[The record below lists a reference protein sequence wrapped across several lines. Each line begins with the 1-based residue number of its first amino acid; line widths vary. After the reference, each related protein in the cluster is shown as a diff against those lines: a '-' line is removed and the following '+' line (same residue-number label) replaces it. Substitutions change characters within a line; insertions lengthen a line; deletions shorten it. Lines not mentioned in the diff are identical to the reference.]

1 LHRSTLAKRVHFFLL
16 LAFIIFYFYGLGHLP
31 LLGPDEPRYAQVARE
46 MFLRGDYVTPTLGGH
61 TWFEKPA
68 LLYWM
73 EIAAFKI
80 FGVSEWAARLGPA
93 ICGLLTIA
101 AIWTLARKVE
111 LATTNRDWPG
121 FAGWSALIASSCLGL
136 IGFSRGA
143 SFDIVVTMTTT
154 WALTLFC
161 FAELTEDRR
170 EQNWL
175 LFGFYCLV
183 GVSLIAKGLVGI
195 VIPFGV
201 VGLYYVLRRE
211 WPKRNVLLS
220 LLWGLPISIIVSS
233 VWYGPVIYKH
243 RWLFIDEFFIQHH
256 FARYLSNKY
265 HHPQPFYFYAMVL
278 LMLTIP
284 WTPLLI
290 DALFRTKDWTWRGRD
305 SMSRLM
311 VFSLAWLLFPIIF
324 FSFSGSKLPGY
335 ILPVLPAA
343 LMLIG
348 ARVTRAQLDGR
359 PVWPIRAT
367 GAIWFLIG
375 SCGLV
380 YALRVAHLS
389 AVSSIIAASAPIV
402 AGFIAVF
409 WSRRQ
414 SLALLSVAASVMIA
428 LVIILNCGATDVVRR
443 ESTRDLLRLADA
455 KGYSDLRVLALP
467 ADDRSAQFYASG
479 RVIYGSDGEA
489 KSVYDAPQVVAEA
502 RERNE
507 KLLAFIK
514 VRDLSLY
521 REKPGVEIIGDNGKL
536 ALVCL
541 F

>member
-1 LHRSTLAKRVHFFLL
+1 MHRSTLAKRVYFFLL

-80 FGVSEWAARLGPA
+80 FGVSEWSARLGPA

-101 AIWTLARKVE
+101 AIWTLVRKVE
-111 LATTNRDWPG
+111 LATTNRAWPG
-121 FAGWSALIASSCLGL
+121 YASWSALVAASCLGL

-143 SFDIVVTMTTT
+143 SFDIVITMTTT

-161 FAELTEDRR
+161 YAELTEDRR

-201 VGLYYVLRRE
+201 VGMYYVLRRE
-211 WPKRNVLLS
+211 WPRRNVLLS
-220 LLWGLPISIIVSS
+220 LFWGLPLSILVASI
-233 VWYGPVIYKH
+233 WYGPVIYKH
-243 RWLFIDEFFIQHH
+243 RWFFIDEFFIQHH

-265 HHPQPFYFYAMVL
+265 HHPQPFYFYLIVL

-284 WTPLLI
+284 WTPFLI

-305 SMSRLM
+305 RMSRLM

-348 ARVTRAQLDGR
+348 TRVTRARLDGR
-359 PVWPIRAT
+359 PLWPIRTT
-367 GAIWFLIG
+367 GAIWLLIG
-375 SCGLV
+375 SGGLV
-380 YALRVAHLS
+380 YALRIAHLPT
-389 AVSSIIAASAPIV
+389 VTSILAAAAPIV
-402 AGFIAVF
+402 AGLIAIF
-409 WSRRQ
+409 RSRMQ
-414 SLALLSVAASVMIA
+414 SFALLSVAASVIFA
-428 LVIILNCGATDVVRR
+428 LVIILNYGARDVVRR

-455 KGYSDLRVLALP
+455 QGYSNLRVLALP
-467 ADDRSAQFYASG
+467 GDDRSAQFYASG
-479 RVIYGSDGEA
+479 RVIYGSDGEV
-489 KSVYDAPQVVAEA
+489 KSVYGASQVVAEA
-502 RERNE
+502 RQQHE
-507 KLLAFIK
+507 KLLAFIE

-521 REKPGVEIIGDNGKL
+521 RGKPGVEIIGDNGKQ

>member
-1 LHRSTLAKRVHFFLL
+1 MHRSTLAKRVYFFLL

-80 FGVSEWAARLGPA
+80 FGVSEWSARLGPA

-101 AIWTLARKVE
+101 AIWMLARIVE
-111 LATTNRDWPG
+111 RATNNRNG
-121 FAGWSALIASSCLGL
+121 QGYASWSALIAASCLGL

-143 SFDIVVTMTTT
+143 SFDIVITMTTT

-161 FAELTEDRR
+161 YAELTEDRR

-201 VGLYYVLRRE
+201 VGMYYVLRRE
-211 WPKRNVLLS
+211 WPRRNVLLS
-220 LLWGLPISIIVSS
+220 LFWGLPLSILVASI
-233 VWYGPVIYKH
+233 WYGPVIYKH
-243 RWLFIDEFFIQHH
+243 RWFFIDEFFIQHH

-265 HHPQPFYFYAMVL
+265 HHPQPFYFYLIVL

-284 WTPLLI
+284 WTPFLI

-305 SMSRLM
+305 RMSRLM

-348 ARVTRAQLDGR
+348 TRVTRAQLDGR
-359 PVWPIRAT
+359 PLWPIRTT
-367 GAIWFLIG
+367 GAIWLLIG
-375 SCGLV
+375 SGGLV
-380 YALRVAHLS
+380 YALRIAHLPT
-389 AVSSIIAASAPIV
+389 VTSILAAAAPIV
-402 AGFIAVF
+402 AGFIAIF
-409 WSRRQ
+409 RSRMQ
-414 SLALLSVAASVMIA
+414 SFALMSVAASVIFA
-428 LVIILNCGATDVVRR
+428 LVIILNYGARDVVRR

-455 KGYSDLRVLALP
+455 QGYSNLRVLALP
-467 ADDRSAQFYASG
+467 GDDRSAQFYASG
-479 RVIYGSDGEA
+479 RVIYGSDGEV
-489 KSVYDAPQVVAEA
+489 KSVYGASQVVAEA
-502 RERNE
+502 RQQHE
-507 KLLAFIK
+507 KLLAFIE

-521 REKPGVEIIGDNGKL
+521 RGKPGVEIIGDNGKQ

>member
-1 LHRSTLAKRVHFFLL
+1 LHRSTLAKRVHFFLF
-16 LAFIIFYFYGLGHLP
+16 LASIIFYFYGLGHLP

-80 FGVSEWAARLGPA
+80 FGVSEWSARLGPA
-93 ICGLLTIA
+93 ICGQLTIA
-101 AIWTLARKVE
+101 AIWMLARKVE
-111 LATTNRDWPG
+111 LATTKRNWPG
-121 FAGWSALIASSCLGL
+121 YASWSALIAASCLGL

-143 SFDIVVTMTTT
+143 SFDIVVTMTTA

-161 FAELTEDRR
+161 YAELTRDRR

-175 LFGFYCLV
+175 LLGFYCLV

-195 VIPFGV
+195 VVPFGV
-201 VGLYYVLRRE
+201 VGMYYLLRRE

-220 LLWGLPISIIVSS
+220 LLWGLPLSIVVSS
-233 VWYGPVIYKH
+233 LWYGPVIYKH

-265 HHPQPFYFYAMVL
+265 HHPQPFYFYALVL
-278 LMLTIP
+278 LLLTIP
-284 WTPLLI
+284 WTPFLI

-324 FSFSGSKLPGY
+324 FSFSSSKLPGY

-348 ARVTRAQLDGR
+348 TSVTRGQLDGR
-359 PVWPIRAT
+359 PTWPIRAT
-367 GAIWFLIG
+367 GALWLLIG
-375 SCGLV
+375 LAGLI
-380 YALRVAHLS
+380 YGLRFAHLPTGYT
-389 AVSSIIAASAPIV
+389 ILAASPLIIGGLISV
-402 AGFIAVF
+402 I
-409 WSRRQ
+409 WSRTQ
-414 SLALLSVAASVMIA
+414 SLAILSVAASVIIA
-428 LVIILNCGATDVVRR
+428 VLVILNCGATDVVRR

-455 KGYSDLRVLALP
+455 RGYSNLRVLAIP
-467 ADDRSAQFYASG
+467 GDDRSAQFYASG
-479 RVIYGSDGEA
+479 RVIYGSDGEPE
-489 KSVYDAPQVVAEA
+489 SVYDAPHIVAEA
-502 RERNE
+502 RQRRE
-507 KLLAFIK
+507 KLLAFIE

-521 REKPGVEIIGDNGKL
+521 RRTPGVEIIGDNGNL

>member
-1 LHRSTLAKRVHFFLL
+1 LHRSTVAKRVHFFLL

-80 FGVSEWAARLGPA
+80 FGVSEWSARLGPA

-101 AIWTLARKVE
+101 AIWMLARKVE
-111 LATTNRDWPG
+111 LTTTNRDWPG
-121 FAGWSALIASSCLGL
+121 YANWSPLIAASCLGL

-143 SFDIVVTMTTT
+143 SFDIVITMTTA

-175 LFGFYCLV
+175 LLGFYCLV
-183 GVSLIAKGLVGI
+183 GISLIAKGLVGI

-211 WPKRNVLLS
+211 WPRRNVLLS
-220 LLWGLPISIIVSS
+220 LLWGLPISILVSS

-243 RWLFIDEFFIQHH
+243 RWLFINEFFIQHH

-290 DALFRTKDWTWRGRD
+290 DALVRTKDWTWRGRD
-305 SMSRLM
+305 TMSRLM
-311 VFSLAWLLFPIIF
+311 VFSFAWLLFPIVF

-343 LMLIG
+343 LILIG
-348 ARVTRAQLDGR
+348 MRVTRVQLDGR
-359 PVWPIRAT
+359 PLWPIRAT
-367 GAIWFLIG
+367 GVIWLLIG
-375 SCGLV
+375 SGGLA
-380 YALRVAHLS
+380 YALRVGHLPI
-389 AVSSIIAASAPIV
+389 VTSILAASAPIV

-409 WSRRQ
+409 RSRTQ
-414 SLALLSVAASVMIA
+414 LLAPLSVAASVMIA
-428 LVIILNCGATDVVRR
+428 VVIILNCGATDVVRR

-455 KGYSDLRVLALP
+455 KGYSSLRVLALP
-467 ADDRSAQFYASG
+467 ADDRSAQFYASS

-502 RERNE
+502 RQRNE

-514 VRDLSLY
+514 VRDLDLY
-521 REKPGVEIIGDNGKL
+521 REKSGVEIIGDNGKL

>member
-1 LHRSTLAKRVHFFLL
+1 MSLGMRKLLVKCSYAATTSPRPADMESASLTLL
-16 LAFIIFYFYGLGHLP
+16 
-31 LLGPDEPRYAQVARE
+31 D
-46 MFLRGDYVTPTLGGH
+46 
-61 TWFEKPA
+61 
-68 LLYWM
+68 
-73 EIAAFKI
+73 EIAACKI
-80 FGVSEWAARLGPA
+80 FGVSEWSARLGPA

-101 AIWTLARKVE
+101 AIWMLARKVE

-121 FAGWSALIASSCLGL
+121 YANWSALIAASCLGL

-143 SFDIVVTMTTT
+143 SFDIVVTMTTA

-161 FAELTEDRR
+161 YAELTEDRR

-201 VGLYYVLRRE
+201 VGMYYLLLRE

-220 LLWGLPISIIVSS
+220 LLWGLPLSILVSS
-233 VWYGPVIYKH
+233 LWYGPVIYKH

-265 HHPQPFYFYAMVL
+265 HHPQPFYFYALVL
-278 LMLTIP
+278 LLLTIP
-284 WTPLLI
+284 WTPFLI

-311 VFSLAWLLFPIIF
+311 VFSLSWLLFPIIF

-335 ILPVLPAA
+335 ILPVLPGA

-348 ARVTRAQLDGR
+348 MRVTRVQLDGR

-367 GAIWFLIG
+367 GAIWFFIG
-375 SCGLV
+375 SGGLV
-380 YALRVAHLS
+380 YALRVAHLPT
-389 AVSSIIAASAPIV
+389 VTSILAASAPIV
-402 AGFIAVF
+402 AGLIAIF
-409 WSRRQ
+409 RTRTQ
-414 SLALLSVAASVMIA
+414 SLALSAVAASVMITI
-428 LVIILNCGATDVVRR
+428 VIILNCGAIDLVRR

-455 KGYSDLRVLALP
+455 KGYSNLRVLALP

-479 RVIYGSDGEA
+479 RVIYGSDGEV
-489 KSVYDAPQVVAEA
+489 KSVYGASQVVAEA
-502 RERNE
+502 RQRNE